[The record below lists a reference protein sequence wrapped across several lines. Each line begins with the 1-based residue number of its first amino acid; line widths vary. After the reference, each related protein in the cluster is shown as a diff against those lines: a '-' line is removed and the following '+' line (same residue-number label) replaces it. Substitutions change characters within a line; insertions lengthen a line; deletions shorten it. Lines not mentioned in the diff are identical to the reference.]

1 MAKDNTIEKK
11 RIENKQN
18 KSKSKSMIKSKKGG
32 NDRTPWLFTHN
43 LNHFPVLGVRR
54 G

>member
-1 MAKDNTIEKK
+1 
-11 RIENKQN
+11 
-18 KSKSKSMIKSKKGG
+18 MIKSKKGG
-32 NDRTPWLFTHN
+32 NNRTPFLLTHI